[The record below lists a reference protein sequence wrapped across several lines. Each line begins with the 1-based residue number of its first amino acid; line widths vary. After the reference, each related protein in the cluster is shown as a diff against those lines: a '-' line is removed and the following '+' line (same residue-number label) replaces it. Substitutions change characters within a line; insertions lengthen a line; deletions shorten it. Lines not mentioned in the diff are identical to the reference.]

1 MGDGEWHNHIVNSPL
16 SKPGLA
22 YGAGAYMIWGMFPLL
37 MHALKPAGAIEI
49 TAHRAVWSVV
59 VCLVIVAVMRGWG
72 RLKVVLTNWR
82 ALGMLALAAI
92 FIAINWLVYVYA
104 TVTDNV
110 NSAALG
116 YYINPL
122 LTVALGVIF
131 LGERL
136 RRLQVAAIG
145 IVSVAVLVIG
155 FGLGEFPWIALV
167 LATSFGLYG
176 LIKKRVGGSVDAIT
190 GLTVE
195 TLILV
200 PVALVAL
207 WWINDSEQ
215 QTFMERGSDGLGVGQ
230 DLLMLSTGVFTAGA
244 LLLFAAGARRLPLY
258 VTGLLQYIAPTL
270 MFMLA
275 VVHFGEPMPLS
286 RWVGFV
292 LVWVA
297 LVVLT
302 LDGWHRRPR
311 RGVAQVRPAEP
322 V

>member
-1 MGDGEWHNHIVNSPL
+1 MSENL
-16 SKPGLA
+16 SRPGLA
-22 YGAGAYMIWGMFPLL
+22 FGAGAYLVWGTFPLL
-37 MHALKPAGAIEI
+37 MNALRPAGALEI
-49 TAHRAVWSVV
+49 TAHRAVWSVL
-59 VCLVIVAVMRGWG
+59 VCFVIVAVMRGWR
-72 RLKVVLTNWR
+72 RLRAALVNRRTLGVL
-82 ALGMLALAAI
+82 AVAAF
-92 FIAINWLVYVYA
+92 FIAINWLIYVYA
-104 TVTDNV
+104 VVTDHV

-122 LTVALGVIF
+122 FTVALGVIF

-136 RRLQVAAIG
+136 RRLQVVAIG
-145 IVSVAVLVIG
+145 IAVAAVVVIG
-155 FGLGEFPWIALV
+155 VGLGEFPWIALA

-195 TLILV
+195 TLVLL
-200 PVALVAL
+200 PVALVGL
-207 WWINDSEQ
+207 WWIQETGRG
-215 QTFMERGSDGLGVGQ
+215 TFGERGEEGLGLGH
-230 DLLMLSTGVFTAGA
+230 DLLLMSTGVFTAGA

-270 MFMLA
+270 MFILA
-275 VVHFGEPMPLS
+275 VWHFGEPMPVS
-286 RWVGFV
+286 RCIGFI

-302 LDGWHRRPR
+302 VDGWRGRPR
-311 RGVAQVRPAEP
+311 RGVARVEPAEP

>member
-1 MGDGEWHNHIVNSPL
+1 MNESL
-16 SKPGLA
+16 SRPGLA
-22 YGAGAYMIWGMFPLL
+22 YGAGAYLIWGTFPLL
-37 MHALKPAGAIEI
+37 MNALKPAGAVEI
-49 TAHRAVWSVV
+49 TAHRAVWSLLL
-59 VCLVIVAVMRGWG
+59 CAAIVALTRSWS
-72 RLKVVLTNWR
+72 RLR
-82 ALGMLALAAI
+82 AAVTDRHTLLSLCAAAV
-92 FIAINWLVYVYA
+92 FIAINWLIYVYA
-104 TVTDNV
+104 VVTDHV

-122 LTVALGVIF
+122 FTVALGVVF

-136 RRLQVAAIG
+136 RRLQLVAIG
-145 IVSVAVLVIG
+145 IAVVAVLVIG

-176 LIKKRVGGSVDAIT
+176 LLKKRVGGAVDAVT

-195 TLILV
+195 TAVLV
-200 PVALVAL
+200 PAAAAALV
-207 WWINDSEQ
+207 WIHQSGQ
-215 QTFMERGSDGLGVGQ
+215 ATFLARGEAGLGLGHDV
-230 DLLMLSTGVFTAGA
+230 LMWSTGAFTAGA

-270 MFMLA
+270 MFVLA
-275 VVHFGEPMPLS
+275 VWHFGEPMPGS
-286 RWVGFV
+286 RWVGFI

-302 LDGWHRRPR
+302 VDGWRARPGRRDAR
-311 RGVAQVRPAEP
+311 IHPAEP